1 MGRPPDSGIPC
12 LPMEHRGNE
21 IRDLAA
27 ARRRFPE
34 GSVVQVV
41 SGLRRGELAVVECID
56 EATFQELGEI
66 VVWLDRGQ
74 GADYEP
80 CSVMLAEIMLMPARQ
95 AMRSRSSGVRKRG
108 VTRTGP
114 SMRAKRSAM
123 ALAEDAAS

>member
-1 MGRPPDSGIPC
+1 
-12 LPMEHRGNE
+12 MEHRGNE